1 MVTKT
6 THITSP
12 KRLSMKFK
20 IEQSSEKINSVG
32 GMVLVG
38 ALLNKLGLNEAVD
51 SIQTGK
57 GRPVYSN
64 SSIIRSY
71 MGLLCQGRTS
81 FDDLTLFK
89 NNEFY
94 ADSLGIK
101 SLVSVERLRQRLNE
115 GAGVFDASIRQANLA
130 LLRNQQFSRV
140 QTQLGSYIPWDCDV
154 SPLDNSRTKKQNVS
168 RTYKAFDG
176 YAPMFGYLGG
186 EGFMLDCELRPGKQH
201 CQSGTGEFLKR
212 GLGFIEKLGLKEKV
226 LLRLD
231 SGNDST
237 ENIELVQGQCDFIIK
252 RNLRKEVREQWL
264 KTAMDLGKKSVPRPG
279 KTVYTG
285 VLYSKQPASEHCSPV
300 PVAFEVTVR
309 EIDKAGNYL
318 LFPQLEVDTYWTSL
332 CEDAEEIIRLYHDH
346 GTSEQFHSELK
357 SDMDVE
363 RLPSG
368 NFGTNS
374 LILLLSMLAF
384 NCLRSIGQQMLEL
397 KEFSPVKLDVKRRR
411 IKSVIRD
418 LMLMACKYV
427 RRSNQ
432 RFIKLGKCNPWF
444 KMYEALYYWLAA

>member
-1 MVTKT
+1 
-6 THITSP
+6 
-12 KRLSMKFK
+12 MKFK
-20 IEQSSEKINSVG
+20 IEQSSEKINNAG
-32 GMVLVG
+32 GIALVG
-38 ALLNKLGLNEAVD
+38 ALLDQSGLNDAVD
-51 SIQTGK
+51 EIRTGK
-57 GRPVYSN
+57 GRPIYSN

-71 MGLLCQGRTS
+71 LGLLCQGRTS

-94 ADSLGIK
+94 ADSLGITG
-101 SLVSVERLRQRLNE
+101 LPSVERLRQRLDE
-115 GAGVFDASIRQANLA
+115 GARLFDSGIRQVNLR
-130 LLRNQQFSRV
+130 LLSNQQFSRV
-140 QTQLGSYIPWDCDV
+140 KTELGSYIPWDCDV

-168 RTYKAFDG
+168 RTYKDYDG
-176 YAPMFGYLGG
+176 YAPMFGYLGR

-201 CQSGTGEFLKR
+201 CQSGTVEFLKR
-212 GLGFIEKLGLKEKV
+212 GLRFIEELGLKKEDV

-237 ENIELVQGQCDFIIK
+237 ENIELLQGQCNFIIK

-264 KTAMDLGKKSVPRPG
+264 KTAMDLGKKSIPRPG

-285 VLYSKQPASEHCSPV
+285 VLYSKQPASENCSPV

-332 CEDAEEIIRLYHDH
+332 CDDAEEIIRLYHDH

-363 RLPSG
+363 RLPSS

-384 NCLRSIGQQMLEL
+384 NCLRTIGQQMLEL
-397 KEFSPVKLDVKRRR
+397 KELSPVKLPVKRRR

-418 LMLMACKYV
+418 LILTACKYV

-432 RFIKLGKCNPWF
+432 NYIKLGRCNPWF
-444 KMYEALYYWLAA
+444 SMYEALYRRFVA

>member
-1 MVTKT
+1 MVTT
-6 THITSP
+6 TTYITSP

-20 IEQSSEKINSVG
+20 IEQSSEKINSAG
-32 GMVLVG
+32 GMALIG
-38 ALLNKLGLNEAVD
+38 ALLDKSGLNKAVD
-51 SIQTGK
+51 GIQTCKGK
-57 GRPVYSN
+57 PIYSN

-71 MGLLCQGRTS
+71 LGLLCQGRTS

-94 ADSLGIK
+94 AESLGIK

-130 LLRNQQFSRV
+130 LLRNRQFSRLK
-140 QTQLGSYIPWDCDV
+140 TRLGSYIPWDCDV
-154 SPLDNSRTKKQNVS
+154 SPLDNSGTKKQNVS
-168 RTYKAFDG
+168 RTYKDFDG

-201 CQSGTGEFLKR
+201 CQSGTVEFLKR
-212 GLGFIEKLGLKEKV
+212 GLGFIENLGLKEKV

-237 ENIELVQGQCDFIIK
+237 ENIELLQGQCDFIIK

-264 KTAMDLGKKSVPRPG
+264 KTAMDLGKKSSPRPG
-279 KTVYTG
+279 KTVYVG
-285 VLYSKQPASEHCSPV
+285 VLYSKQPANENCSPV

-368 NFGTNS
+368 NFATNS
-374 LILLLSMLAF
+374 LILLMSMLAF

-397 KEFSPVKLDVKRRR
+397 KELSPVRLDVKRRR

-418 LMLMACKYV
+418 LILIACKYV

-432 RFIKLGKCNPWF
+432 NYIKLGRCNPWF
-444 KMYEALYYWLAA
+444 SMYKALYQRLVT